1 MEIMYCK
8 DGEGKP
14 DNIHRGYVYTSAK
27 YSEEKDRLI
36 ERYNNGNPDN
46 LTYAELESKMRE
58 YDKKFQ
64 EDYAYLLINGLAAW
78 EKSDFIKNGIDAYVK
93 ADMISDYE
101 SGKYRGIEMSE
112 YLSVNPYSRNGK
124 SEVTDIGYYINRLRR
139 EVDVR

>member
-46 LTYAELESKMRE
+46 LTYAELESRISE
-58 YDKKFQ
+58 YDKIFQ
-64 EDYAYLLINGLAAW
+64 TEII
-78 EKSDFIKNGIDAYVK
+78 SVK
-93 ADMISDYE
+93 
-101 SGKYRGIEMSE
+101 GKGG
-112 YLSVNPYSRNGK
+112 VHSRK
-124 SEVTDIGYYINRLRR
+124 HKRAE
-139 EVDVR
+139 